1 MSNMY
6 FRIVNCFNNY
16 CLVAMVL
23 FGSLKRIQVQISYYL
38 MDVGEKMSNNVV
50 TFVAIISKERFKLK
64 YMIVYKYILYQG
76 EKIRI
81 RNQLI
86 W

>member
-1 MSNMY
+1 
-6 FRIVNCFNNY
+6 
-16 CLVAMVL
+16 
-23 FGSLKRIQVQISYYL
+23 
-38 MDVGEKMSNNVV
+38 MSNNVV